1 MKTIPDYSSAAEA
14 KVAEAASILSAID
27 FPLGKDEFRTKLR
40 QDRVCHV
47 LLAVADLTT
56 TASWKS
62 AKVHGSGNTSHAPR
76 SRDIIIFLN
85 KHYGTSIS
93 SGSYDDIRRKN
104 LDYLVEAG
112 FVVASARREGAST
125 NDGTRGYA
133 ISKDAAALLHGYGS
147 RKWPALVKKFRKNHV
162 SLATALKRPSKKRIV
177 KVTFPDGQSVQL
189 SAGPHN
195 RIQKSVI
202 EVFLPQFLQNP
213 RVLYLGDTAKKDLVV
228 DRPRLEALGL
238 DLNQHERL
246 PDIIVLDE
254 ARNWLFLI
262 EAVHSSNPVS
272 PLRHLALE
280 RLTAKC
286 KLGKVFVSAFE
297 DLKSFAKWAPG
308 ISWETEIWVA
318 DNPTHMI
325 HYNGDRFYGPRES
338 V

>member
-1 MKTIPDYSSAAEA
+1 MSARPDDTSAAEA
-14 KVAEAASILSAID
+14 KVAEAAAILSAID

-40 QDRVCHV
+40 QDRICHI
-47 LLAVADLTT
+47 LLAVADLTP

-62 AKVHGSGNTSHAPR
+62 AKVHGSGKESHAPR

-85 KHYGTSIS
+85 KHYGTTIS
-93 SGSYDDIRRKN
+93 PGSYDDIRRKN
-104 LDYLVEAG
+104 LDFLVEAG
-112 FVVASARREGAST
+112 IVVPSARREGAST

-133 ISKDAAALLHGYGS
+133 IRKDAQRLLQGYGT
-147 RKWPALVKKFRKNHV
+147 RIWPAIVEQFRKTHA
-162 SLATALKRPSKKRIV
+162 SLSTALQRPANKRMV
-177 KVTFPDGQSVQL
+177 EVTFPDGQTYQL
-189 SAGPHN
+189 STGPHN

-202 EVFLPQFLQNP
+202 EEFLPRFAEKP
-213 RVLYLGDTAKKDLVV
+213 RILYLGDTAKKDLVV

-238 DLNQHERL
+238 DLNQHDRL

-325 HYNGDRFYGPRES
+325 HYNGDRFYGPRER
-338 V
+338 